1 MSDITIGLL
10 DKRVI
15 IHVGNDAGIASY
27 SLPFIVRVVWSTP
40 LRTVQS
46 TIAIAV
52 VATAMKSIKF
62 DFNIAGF
69 RCGHR

>member
-15 IHVGNDAGIASY
+15 IHVGNDEGIASY

-40 LRTVQS
+40 L
-46 TIAIAV
+46 
-52 VATAMKSIKF
+52 
-62 DFNIAGF
+62 
-69 RCGHR
+69 